1 MNKTLH
7 VRLEKGYI
15 SFLCKNSLF
24 LLHALE
30 VLCYSKLI
38 KSNLFLYIAIFTV
51 KSERGKIIANLQYIQ
66 STTQN

>member
-15 SFLCKNSLF
+15 SFLCKKGLF

-51 KSERGKIIANLQYIQ
+51 KSEQGKIIANLQYIQ